1 MSALGRGWA
10 QLASC
15 RPSGSKILVVED
27 DRRNREA
34 LVRLLEEE
42 RYDVRAAASAEQ
54 ADHWVSAMEF
64 DLVLLDIELPGM
76 NGVEFLEWALN
87 RDPQLAI
94 IMTTGVDAPE
104 VALRCLRSGARTY
117 LVKPLD
123 PAFTREAVRDALVMR
138 QLLQELQLGAPI

>member
-1 MSALGRGWA
+1 
-10 QLASC
+10 
-15 RPSGSKILVVED
+15 VVED
-27 DRRNREA
+27 ERRNREA

-42 RYDVRAAASAEQ
+42 GYDVRAAASAEQ
-54 ADHWVSAMEF
+54 ADSWITAMSF

-76 NGVEFLEWALN
+76 NGVEFLEWALD

-94 IMTTGVDAPE
+94 IMTTGVDVPE
-104 VALRCLRSGARTY
+104 VALRCLRAGARTY

-138 QLLQELQLGAPI
+138 EVLKELDADALV